1 MKLPE
6 YVSSEEVKRVCRELN
21 FRDWVELTDPTVSTV
36 EASTILNIE
45 NTQEMDIP
53 LDDFQQGL
61 EVELE
66 HGTIYEDAN
75 VTNNHPIL
83 TGKIVSQKTHE
94 DSIEDQKEIA
104 RLVAVNLGEAISKDI
119 KNGVAEGM
127 KQGIAEGY
135 LEINGGN

>member
-1 MKLPE
+1 MA
-6 YVSSEEVKRVCRELN
+6 EELG
-21 FRDWVELTDPTVSTV
+21 T
-36 EASTILNIE
+36 
-45 NTQEMDIP
+45 
-53 LDDFQQGL
+53 
-61 EVELE
+61 
-66 HGTIYEDAN
+66 GTIIDTL
-75 VTNNHPIL
+75 TNAGAIGVMAVGLWAFL

-135 LEINGGN
+135 LEINGGK

>member
-1 MKLPE
+1 MA
-6 YVSSEEVKRVCRELN
+6 EELGPVTII
-21 FRDWVELTDPTVSTV
+21 DTLTNAGAIGVMAV
-36 EASTILNIE
+36 
-45 NTQEMDIP
+45 
-53 LDDFQQGL
+53 GL
-61 EVELE
+61 W
-66 HGTIYEDAN
+66 AF
-75 VTNNHPIL
+75 L

-135 LEINGGN
+135 LEINGGK